1 MCISHI
7 LSCQRLD
14 ERKMSPISEEQKS
27 EVIALIKE
35 GKLSAEQIA
44 EKVEVYPGTIR
55 AIKAHLTMGHYD
67 LEADEVIDAVET
79 TFGLERDLQKALRN
93 NIEQLEQGLKIIDG
107 GKERTTEA
115 GRIDITAEDQQGA
128 IVVVEL
134 KAGAANPDC
143 IAQILS
149 YIGALSEEEQR
160 PLRGILVAGDFPSR
174 VVFASRAVPNLLLK
188 KYTFRFSF
196 EEV

>member
-1 MCISHI
+1 
-7 LSCQRLD
+7 
-14 ERKMSPISEEQKS
+14 MSPISEKQKS
-27 EVIALIKE
+27 EVIALLQE
-35 GKLSAEQIA
+35 DKLSAEEIA
-44 EKVEVYPGTIR
+44 EKVEVYPGTVR

-67 LEADEVIDAVET
+67 DLSEAEKVIDAVET
-79 TFGLERDLQKALRN
+79 TFGLERDLQKALRY

-115 GRIDITAEDQQGA
+115 GRIDITAEDPQGA
-128 IVVVEL
+128 IVVIEL
-134 KAGAANPDC
+134 KAGTANPDC

-160 PLRGILVAGDFPSR
+160 PVRGILVAGDFPSR
-174 VVFASRAVPNLLLK
+174 VVYASRAVPNLLLK

-196 EEV
+196 EAV